1 MPKQDDGKA
10 QPKKGLRIKNQ
21 KKRILIPLPAQLQ
34 RQENSDLFDVKDEIQ
49 DAEEILPEPEAENPY
64 IEYFNESNNASI
76 VSGTK
81 ESLDDL
87 FKRSISKFKQ
97 VDTFLQSQLSK
108 KSIIADDQI
117 NQSSQLIQFFED
129 HDKDDQVLSP
139 DSEETLLQEKSQKEE
154 MVEDR
159 DDLDFERDEL

>member
-21 KKRILIPLPAQLQ
+21 KKRILIPLPDQLQ

-49 DAEEILPEPEAENPY
+49 AAEEILPEAEVESPF

-81 ESLDDL
+81 ESLDEL
-87 FKRSISKFKQ
+87 FKRSISKFKL

-108 KSIIADDQI
+108 KSIIGDDQI
-117 NQSSQLIQFFED
+117 NQSSQLIQFFQD
-129 HDKDDQVLSP
+129 QDQDDQVLSP
-139 DSEETLLQEKSQKEE
+139 DS
-154 MVEDR
+154 
-159 DDLDFERDEL
+159 DDTPL